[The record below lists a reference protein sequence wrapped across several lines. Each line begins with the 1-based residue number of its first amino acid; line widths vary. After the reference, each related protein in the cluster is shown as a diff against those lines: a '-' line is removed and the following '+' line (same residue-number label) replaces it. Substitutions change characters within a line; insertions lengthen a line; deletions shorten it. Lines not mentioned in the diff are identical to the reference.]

1 MRLLGRHGTST
12 PTRRGWPL
20 YLGRA
25 ELDVL
30 DGHPDEAVRRVHEIR
45 DLGVDGAELRLY
57 LDEVETAA
65 ALWSGDPG
73 AAWAVAES
81 GLDVLRG
88 DHEGV
93 RTGRLLSLA
102 ARAAAD
108 RAEGDATAD
117 RAEPARW
124 VRAHADATG
133 CLEPHPA
140 RVMGG
145 AYGTTCAAELARLTR
160 HGEEA
165 AWRTARE
172 TWTGYGVPHQAA
184 YAGWRLAE
192 LLLDAGRR
200 AEAES
205 ELAAAHG
212 LAAGHVPLRREI
224 AGLARRARLPLPD
237 DEAPAQTP
245 AAGQATPDGLPYG
258 LTPRELD
265 VLRLLATGATNAEI
279 GRRLYMS
286 PKTASVHVTAILRK
300 LGVRG
305 RVQAATVA
313 ERMGLVAD
321 VDDDRAP

>member
-1 MRLLGRHGTST
+1 VRSGKLL
-12 PTRRGWPL
+12 
-20 YLGRA
+20 A
-25 ELDVL
+25 Q
-30 DGHPDEAVRRVHEIR
+30 
-45 DLGVDGAELRLY
+45 
-57 LDEVETAA
+57 
-65 ALWSGDPG
+65 
-73 AAWAVAES
+73 
-81 GLDVLRG
+81 
-88 DHEGV
+88 
-93 RTGRLLSLA
+93 A

-108 RAEGDATAD
+108 LADAGAGVARSELTEQLLARA
-117 RAEPARW
+117 R
-124 VRAHADATG
+124 ATG
-133 CLEPHPA
+133 CLVPHPS
-140 RVMGG
+140 RVLG
-145 AYGTTCAAELARLTR
+145 AAYATTYAAELARLTR

-205 ELAAAHG
+205 ELAVAHG

-237 DEAPAQTP
+237 EAPAQTP
-245 AAGQATPDGLPYG
+245 AAGQDTPDGPPYG